1 MPSFKTRRTLLAAG
15 GLTVGASNTVDV
27 NGTSI
32 SAILAGSVAA
42 CMGAINAS
50 TMGSAS
56 IAITGVSATSKVFAI
71 GACVLNASLPNGFVI
86 NNIRVGTNGAS
97 INLFNCGDAN
107 GGAST
112 VGFHYVA
119 YVL

>member
-1 MPSFKTRRTLLAAG
+1 MPNNKIRRPLLAAG
-15 GLTVGASNTVDV
+15 GMIVGASINFGVD
-27 NGTSI
+27 GTSI
-32 SAILAGSVAA
+32 SAILAGSVSS
-42 CMGAINAS
+42 CMPGINAS
-50 TMGSAS
+50 AMGSAS
-56 IAITGVSATSKVFAI
+56 IAIAGVSATSKVFVV
-71 GACVLNASLPNGFVI
+71 GACVTNASLPDGFAI

-97 INLFNCGDAN
+97 INLFNCGSVN

>member
-1 MPSFKTRRTLLAAG
+1 
-15 GLTVGASNTVDV
+15 
-27 NGTSI
+27 
-32 SAILAGSVAA
+32 
-42 CMGAINAS
+42 MGAINAS
-50 TMGSAS
+50 AMGSAS
-56 IAITGVSATSKVFAI
+56 IAITGVSATSKVFVV
-71 GACVLNASLPNGFVI
+71 GACVLNASLPDGFAI

-97 INLFNCGDAN
+97 INLFNCGSVN